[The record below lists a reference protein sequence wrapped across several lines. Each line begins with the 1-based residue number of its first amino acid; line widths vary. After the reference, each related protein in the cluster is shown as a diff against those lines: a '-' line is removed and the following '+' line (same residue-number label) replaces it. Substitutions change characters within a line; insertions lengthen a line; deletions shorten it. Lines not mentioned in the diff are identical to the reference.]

1 MKHRVS
7 AFGWEMRNL
16 RNFYRLLHVQPDAP
30 VEVIRAS
37 YRTLMREMKQH
48 PDLGGSDSGAALLNE
63 AYQTLR
69 NPVLRAAYDRE
80 LSVRFERK
88 SRPSN
93 VHVGHARSV
102 PFCPYCR
109 STLTHSNEAAQI
121 CPICGE
127 NLRAGREMAQADSSR
142 RAVMRI
148 KRNDVLFYCAR
159 SPQRAY
165 EAKMIDLSPRGMRF
179 LCYQNLV
186 PGTVLKINGS
196 ELNASAIVTNHRQE
210 LVDGHNLHSV
220 GVSFLEVEFDSPRG
234 SFLSIS
240 V

>member
-1 MKHRVS
+1 
-7 AFGWEMRNL
+7 MRNL

-48 PDLGGSDSGAALLNE
+48 PDLGGSDSCAALLNE
-63 AYQTLR
+63 AYRTLR
-69 NPVLRAAYDRE
+69 NPVLRSAYDRK

-88 SRPSN
+88 SQPNDSRYAPK
-93 VHVGHARSV
+93 A
-102 PFCPYCR
+102 PFCPYCKAI
-109 STLTHSNEAAQI
+109 LTGGNEAARI
-121 CPICGE
+121 CPICGRD
-127 NLRAGREMAQADSSR
+127 LTSGKVAAQANNSR
-142 RAVMRI
+142 RAVARI
-148 KRNDVLFYCAR
+148 RRNDLLYFCAR
-159 SPQRAY
+159 SPQKAY
-165 EAKMIDLSPRGMRF
+165 EGRMIDLSPKGMRF
-179 LCYQNLV
+179 LCSQTLA

-196 ELNASAIVTNHRQE
+196 DLNASAIVTNHRQE
-210 LVDGHNLHSV
+210 VVDGQDFHSI